1 MAFRGTKQN
10 TNGLD
15 KNPQNINMEGRPKK
29 NYTQIID
36 ELKAKGYK
44 MPSKG
49 EYFEMIGMLLVMQES
64 DLEEYAKD
72 KTRPY
77 WIRLIIIDLQNKKT
91 RGRLMADYRDWLY
104 GRSIQA
110 VEHSGE
116 IKTNSDIKDIVNE
129 LARIRTE
136 IENNSENNS

>member
-1 MAFRGTKQN
+1 MN
-10 TNGLD
+10 TNPIRNNKPFVKGD
-15 KNPQNINMEGRPKK
+15 PRINRNGQPKK

-44 MPSKG
+44 MPTKG
-49 EYFEMIGMLLVMQES
+49 EYFEMIGMLLVMEEK
-64 DLEEYAKD
+64 DLEEYAKN
-72 KTRPY
+72 KERPY
-77 WIRLIIIDLQNKKT
+77 WIRLIIIDLQNKNT

-116 IKTNSDIKDIVNE
+116 IKTNSDIKDLVNE
-129 LARIRTE
+129 LTRIRTG
-136 IENNSENNS
+136 IEGSGKKDS

>member
-1 MAFRGTKQN
+1 MN
-10 TNGLD
+10 TNPI
-15 KNPQNINMEGRPKK
+15 KNNKPFVKGDPRINRKGQPKK

-44 MPSKG
+44 MPTKG
-49 EYFEMIGMLLVMQES
+49 EYFEMIGMLLVMEEK
-64 DLEEYAKD
+64 DLEEYAKN
-72 KTRPY
+72 KERPY
-77 WIRLIIIDLQNKKT
+77 WIRLIIIDLQNKNT

-116 IKTNSDIKDIVNE
+116 IKTNSDIKDLVNE
-129 LARIRTE
+129 LTRIRTG
-136 IENNSENNS
+136 IEGSGKKDS